1 MAISINGST
10 FNFDLD
16 TILIWCLVGLVAG
29 FLASRVALGH
39 GLGLFG
45 DILVGI
51 IGAFIG
57 GFLAGVFHVN
67 VQVIGH
73 PIISEMVVAFAGA
86 VILLLIVRLFSGA
99 GARRRSW
106 T

>member
-1 MAISINGST
+1 
-10 FNFDLD
+10 
-16 TILIWCLVGLVAG
+16 
-29 FLASRVALGH
+29 
-39 GLGLFG
+39 
-45 DILVGI
+45 
-51 IGAFIG
+51 
-57 GFLAGVFHVN
+57 

-86 VILLLIVRLFSGA
+86 VLLLLVVRLFSGG